1 MALFPAPFL
10 MSRGIRMSHP
20 PLHEAPVHVQLA
32 VDLIYLLEQQ
42 PIANGTV
49 LQALAIVQQD
59 FAKRD
64 PSLLANQ
71 ARLEAAPVE

>member
-1 MALFPAPFL
+1 
-10 MSRGIRMSHP
+10 MSRGINMPHP
-20 PLHEAPVHVQLA
+20 PLHEAPIHVQLA

-59 FAKRD
+59 FAKRE
-64 PSLLANQ
+64 PSQLANQ
-71 ARLEAAPVE
+71 ARLEAVAAE